1 MPAPTILI
9 LHAGKEIG
17 VNGGIATQKDHLGE
31 GIRQL
36 HPLLGGKDLICRL
49 EGTHLGSSIDA
60 TADLLLRE
68 EDRRVDHLVAGSIQG
83 HLISQT
89 VVTLQ
94 PEAALLRQEHLGER

>member
-17 VNGGIATQKDHLGE
+17 VNGGIATQQDHLGE

-49 EGTHLGSSIDA
+49 EGTHLGASIDA
-60 TADLLLRE
+60 TTDLLLGE